1 MFWNILDD
9 LVERAG
15 LIRVNGF
22 VRLLDFK
29 PKTDPVEMKKW
40 KLIEEALS
48 QYKRQIP
55 TLANL
60 KEDLML
66 DAKTI
71 ELALQKAV
79 KEGRVHSLNGNRFVV
94 FKQLRLFAHEVSQLA
109 NENPYFSVVEVK
121 NSLGMGRNSCIQLL
135 EYFDHIGFT
144 RRYGERRAVIDKE
157 LLDRMFTMT

>member
-1 MFWNILDD
+1 MK
-9 LVERAG
+9 ERV
-15 LIRVNGF
+15 LTRVNGF

-79 KEGRVHSLNGNRFVV
+79 KEGRVI
-94 FKQLRLFAHEVSQLA
+94 A
-109 NENPYFSVVEVK
+109 
-121 NSLGMGRNSCIQLL
+121 
-135 EYFDHIGFT
+135 
-144 RRYGERRAVIDKE
+144 
-157 LLDRMFTMT
+157 